1 MKTMPTTTPPRVAVV
16 DDELHIRDLLEIG
29 LTQEGFEV
37 RSAPD
42 GQAALSLVREWRPD
56 AIVLDVMMPKVDG
69 ISLLPMLRRL
79 TEVPIVMLS
88 AKADVHDRIE
98 GLNRGADD
106 YLSKPFDIA
115 ELVARLQTALRR
127 PKLAAPTTLAYAD
140 LSIDLD
146 TRRVMRAD
154 RRIELSAREYDLL
167 VTLLRNPERVFTRD
181 QLLDL
186 VWGVDR
192 DVGPG
197 TVETYISYVRAKIDA
212 DFERKLIHTIRGA
225 GYSLRD
231 E

>member
-1 MKTMPTTTPPRVAVV
+1 MPTTTPPRVAVV